1 MFSKAAFPGLFLTL
15 AGFLLFLLITLS
27 TPIIKTI
34 YFLYVNDEYGA
45 RTFNLGTFGG
55 CTYNAGLS
63 QCLSTRVG
71 YILSYGQYEGANV
84 FGLGYDVNNYGN
96 GLANDLGN
104 VFGGGEILWKP
115 FTGALILNAITAGFA
130 GISLIFALLAFIFSS
145 RIVEIIT
152 FITLVLSSFIGFVA
166 FWVDLAVVLVGR
178 SRVNSYTNGAFNGH
192 IGNAFWMALGGM
204 IALILALCFT
214 GCGMFGHYRKDRK
227 ERRAAEFDRE
237 NKFAPQRKRHF
248 WQKRRAEPAP
258 VMHQTTM
265 ATYPETTPYGNT
277 AARV

>member
-15 AGFLLFLLITLS
+15 AGFVLFLLITLS

-34 YFLYVNDEYGA
+34 YFLYIDNEFGI
-45 RTFNLGTFGG
+45 REFNLGTFGG
-55 CTYNAGLS
+55 CNYGPGDFA

-71 YILSYGQYEGANV
+71 YILSYGQFEGATAFGFGFNV
-84 FGLGYDVNNYGN
+84 DNNANNDFG
-96 GLANDLGN
+96 DL
-104 VFGGGEILWKP
+104 FGGGQILWKP
-115 FTGALILNAITAGFA
+115 LTGALILNAIAAGFA

-152 FITLVLSSFIGFVA
+152 FITLVLSSFVGFVA

-178 SRVNSYTNGAFNGH
+178 SRVNSYTNGVYQGH

-258 VMHQTTM
+258 AMHQTTM